1 MNILIIH
8 EIDWIK
14 KVSYEPHHLAELF
27 SIKGHNIFIIDCKE
41 PEIKHLIKGFHT
53 SIISNYNRLYKNAS
67 ITIIR
72 PPSLLLKGFNRA
84 THFLTCQKIIKKT
97 VQENK
102 IDIIWLYG
110 VASNGI
116 QSVKIAKEF
125 NIPIIQRQLDVS
137 HEFVKVPFLKQL
149 TKKYEKF
156 VTSNV
161 SKVLCS
167 APQLINYAI
176 EMGAKEKNVEYFP
189 LGFDPHVFK
198 PMVKDRQL
206 ADDLGISDIDKVIL
220 FVGTIYEFAG
230 LENILQKFENIK
242 DNIPEIKFLI
252 IGGGP
257 NFEKIK
263 HLINKKNLK
272 SYVILTNFKPQS
284 EIPKFIS
291 LSDVCINPF
300 EINKITDGIIPIK
313 IFEYLACGKPV
324 LSTPLKGTM
333 DLLNEEDFGIIYSP
347 YDMFVDNLSNLLT
360 DTKKLN
366 ELSKKGLDYIIKNH
380 DWNILSDSL
389 LKKFENLIKINIIKK
404 ETQI

>member
-8 EIDWIK
+8 EIDWLK
-14 KVSYEPHHLAELF
+14 KVIYEPHHLAELF
-27 SIKGHNIFIIDCKE
+27 SMKGHKVFVIDCRE
-41 PEIKHLIKGFHT
+41 PDTKNLIDGFHT
-53 SIISNYNRLYKNAS
+53 STITNFNRVYKNAS
-67 ITIIR
+67 ITVIR
-72 PPSLLLKGFNRA
+72 LPSLLIKGLNRA
-84 THFLTCQKIIKKT
+84 TYFLACHRIIKKI

-116 QSVKIAKEF
+116 QSVKVAKEF
-125 NIPIIQRQLDVS
+125 NLPIIQRQLDVS
-137 HEFVKVPFLKQL
+137 HEFVNVPLLKQL

-189 LGFDPHVFK
+189 LGFDPQVFK

-206 ADDLGISDIDKVIL
+206 AHDLGISDNDKVIL
-220 FVGTIYEFAG
+220 FVGTIYEFSG
-230 LENILQKFENIK
+230 LENIIQKFENVKDKIK
-242 DNIPEIKFLI
+242 GVKLLI
-252 IGGGP
+252 VGGGP

-263 HLINKKNLK
+263 SLVNKKKL
-272 SYVILTNFKPQS
+272 SSDVILTNFKPQH

-291 LSDVCINPF
+291 LADICVNSF
-300 EINKITDGIIPIK
+300 EINKITDRIIPIK

-333 DLLNEEDFGIIYSP
+333 DLLPKEDFGIIYSP
-347 YDMFVDNLSNLLT
+347 SDSFVESLSDLLT
-360 DTKKLN
+360 NTEKLE
-366 ELSKKGLDYIIKNH
+366 ELGNKGLDYVIKNH
-380 DWNILSDSL
+380 NWDILADSL
-389 LKKFENLIKINIIKK
+389 LKKFENLVDNKK
-404 ETQI
+404 